1 MSQSLP
7 LSEGRAMRA
16 VLIVC
21 GLLMSTDALAD
32 AKAGEKK
39 AQLCLLCHKPTN
51 VTASAPLLE
60 AQPSKYLVQATT
72 EYKTGKRPDPAMKAN
87 VANLSARDIGDIA
100 DYFASRP
107 PLLGVYSTDPAKV
120 AVGEKRVAELKCGSC
135 HGPTF
140 AGAEA
145 VPRLAGQTTGYLIN
159 QLEAFAAA
167 RRTHPPLETPF
178 AKIGDFDS
186 IAHYFTAAK

>member
-1 MSQSLP
+1 
-7 LSEGRAMRA
+7 MRT

-32 AKAGEKK
+32 AGAGERK

-51 VTASAPLLE
+51 VTAFAPLLE

-72 EYKTGKRPDPAMKAN
+72 DFKTGKRPDPVMKAN
-87 VANLSARDIGDIA
+87 VANLSARDIAVIA

-107 PLLGVYSTDPAKV
+107 PVLGVYSTDPAKV
-120 AVGEKRVAELKCGSC
+120 AVGEKRVAEMNCGSC

-159 QLEAFAAA
+159 QLGAFAAG
-167 RRTHPPLETPF
+167 RRTHPPIETPF
-178 AKIGDFDS
+178 DKIGDFEA
-186 IAHYFTAAK
+186 IAHYLTAAK

>member
-1 MSQSLP
+1 V
-7 LSEGRAMRA
+7 RT
-16 VLIVC
+16 VLIVI
-21 GLLMSTDALAD
+21 GLLMSMNAVAD

-39 AQLCLLCHKPTN
+39 AQLCLLCHKPAN
-51 VTASAPLLE
+51 VMASAPLLE

-72 EYKTGKRPDPAMKAN
+72 EYKTGKRPDHVMKTN
-87 VANLSARDIGDIA
+87 VANLSARDIRDIA
-100 DYFASRP
+100 DYFSSRP
-107 PLLGVYSTDPAKV
+107 PLVGVYSTDPAKV
-120 AVGEKRVAELKCGSC
+120 AVGEKRVAEMKCGSC

-159 QLEAFAAA
+159 QLEAFGAG
-167 RRTHPPLETPF
+167 RRTHPPTETPF
-178 AKIGDFDS
+178 EKMGDFEA